1 MLHSLLAVVF
11 FVVAA
16 GESGGTR
23 IDRPDPVGTPTTVH
37 YGMFLA
43 DVAAIDSAQQNF
55 TADLAVVLRWRDP
68 RLKKAGSGRRAME
81 IKEIWHPGLYVLNQR
96 NIDKMLEEMAEV
108 EEDGTVT
115 FRQRYSGQFTSPIR
129 VADFPFDEHDF
140 QIRFISARQFGGEL
154 NFTNEVLKDRTGIAD
169 QLTVA
174 DWRVTSWRAGSEAYH
189 PRLLTQSRD
198 GVVFTFHAKRQS
210 GFYVFKMLLPLGLIV
225 FMSWVVFWVDPVRVD
240 AQLGLAATAV
250 LTMIAYRLSFDNLLP
265 PVSYLTRIDYF
276 LSGCTALIFLSM
288 FEVVFTGTLVSKNRP
303 DLALRIDRWSR
314 AIFPI
319 VYALLIVFT
328 LFV

>member
-154 NFTNEVLKDRTGIAD
+154 SFTNEVSRTEPGSP
-169 QLTVA
+169 
-174 DWRVTSWRAGSEAYH
+174 TS
-189 PRLLTQSRD
+189 
-198 GVVFTFHAKRQS
+198 
-210 GFYVFKMLLPLGLIV
+210 
-225 FMSWVVFWVDPVRVD
+225 
-240 AQLGLAATAV
+240 
-250 LTMIAYRLSFDNLLP
+250 
-265 PVSYLTRIDYF
+265 
-276 LSGCTALIFLSM
+276 
-288 FEVVFTGTLVSKNRP
+288 
-303 DLALRIDRWSR
+303 
-314 AIFPI
+314 
-319 VYALLIVFT
+319 
-328 LFV
+328 